1 MKKLIALLMAV
12 VMVLALGAC
21 GNNEPEKEKD
31 KNTNVSD
38 DRTDG
43 DTTEATE
50 NSGAEKLKFW
60 YHEIDWN
67 SLPENVFDGKVL
79 DGALSLPVDP
89 EALDQVCAPFISGYG
104 DAQVTVPSFQALT
117 VSQELTEGID
127 LRLDDS
133 SPHRSQVA
141 AVSIYNLNQGD
152 DGVVPTSYAQ
162 CFQNGWWSIHF
173 QESGIVQEEGPSW
186 EDRAEAN
193 RILERFGKPT
203 NVMIDANDTQFHDCL
218 TSGEGEL
225 YYYLVYETDEYA
237 MVVRLSDLVSSY
249 YEVATMEIH
258 SIIYYPK
265 QMWELREAEL
275 VSVWDN

>member
-1 MKKLIALLMAV
+1 MKKLIALLLAMVMA
-12 VMVLALGAC
+12 LALGAC

-50 NSGAEKLKFW
+50 NSGEKELKFW
-60 YHEIDWN
+60 YHEVDWN

-104 DAQVTVPSFQALT
+104 DAQVTIPSFQALT

-186 EDRAEAN
+186 EDRSEGN
-193 RILERFGKPT
+193 QILERFGKPT
-203 NVMIDANDTQFHDCL
+203 DVMIGSDDTL
-218 TSGEGEL
+218 TLDFLASGSGEL
-225 YYYLVYETDEYA
+225 YYYLVYEMDECVLAFHITD
-237 MVVRLSDLVSSY
+237 MVSAH

-265 QMWELREAEL
+265 QMWELKEAEL